1 MQKFLFTNSEILTNL
16 TILNQIQTNEE
27 IQILII
33 ISAVRLLFWVLEKSL
48 VYFFEKLKRR
58 LK

>member
-27 IQILII
+27 IQILVI